1 VGTPDHLSW
10 AHPVVREWFITHFG
24 TPTEPQIAGWPH
36 ILARRNTLISAPT
49 GSGKTLAAFLACIDS
64 LVRQSLSG
72 ALRER
77 IQVLYISPL
86 KALGNDV
93 QKNLDQPLFEIQQ
106 LAAQRGFLMP
116 GIRTMVRT
124 GDTPTRD
131 RARMLKLPP
140 HILVTTPESLYI
152 LLTAA
157 RSRET
162 LRHIQ
167 TVIVDEIHA
176 LANNKR
182 GAHLALS
189 LERLD
194 AITHQRPNR
203 IGLSATQRPLS
214 LVAEFLSGQSTDP
227 TRPPDPSCLEPNCPP
242 DPSCLEFE
250 LGCHPDPSCLE
261 FELSCHSERSEE
273 SPHSSNL
280 SHRSKLFNPQSIS
293 LSALS
298 PANTSTLIDPPGGG
312 PHPPAFGECGG
323 MQTLADLS
331 PITVV
336 VPSTRPLDLAIEL
349 PSTELGPIASNEMWD
364 EIYERLAQLALEH
377 RSTLVFVNTRRLVE
391 RISHRLS
398 ERMGEEQVAAHHGS
412 LSRHLRLES
421 ERRLKQGECRILIS
435 TASLELGIDIGNVDL
450 VCQIGSPRA
459 ISVAMQRVGRA
470 GHWRGA
476 IPKGRFFATTR
487 DELVECAAIIR
498 AIRQGDLDQLTLP
511 DAPLDIL
518 AQQIVAACAADEWNE
533 DELFALVRRARNYRD
548 LSRESFDKVLVMLSE
563 GISAKRGR
571 FGAYIYRDQI
581 NHRLRARRGARL
593 AAITSGGAIP
603 ETALFNVVALPEETV
618 IGTLDEDFAVESNA
632 GDIMLLGNT
641 SWRIR
646 RVESRS
652 GRVLVE
658 DTHGQPPTIP
668 FWRGE
673 APARTFEL
681 STQVADLRQLISDEN
696 PSCPSANSIV
706 SDDGR
711 VAHSSPSFGLEWGGC
726 VSQHPTG
733 GPHPPASGE
742 CGDLSTFLDPESL
755 RQLTAYITEGRT
767 VLGAVPTQS
776 TIIAERFFDEGGGMQ
791 LIIHAPFGARINR
804 AWGLALRKR
813 FCRSFNFEL
822 QASATDDGINI
833 ALAEQHSFPLAD
845 VFQFLQPESVE
856 DILQQAALTGSPIFA
871 TRFRWDANR
880 SLALLRFQNG
890 KKVPPQIQRMRSDD
904 LLAAVF
910 PDVAACF
917 ENLEGDIKIPDHPLV
932 EEVMKDVM
940 HEAMDIDGLLRVL
953 HGIRDG
959 SIQTIAVDT
968 PVPSQFAHEILN
980 ANPYAFLDDAPLEE
994 RRARAVQ
1001 LRRTLPASV
1010 LEEAGKLDPAAI
1022 AQVIEESR
1030 PDLRDPDDLH
1040 DLLQT
1045 LILFSPF
1052 PSRCHSE
1059 TPLLSKPHSETPLLS
1074 RCHSEHSE
1082 ESPHSSNLPCRP
1094 KDSTS
1099 ESPAELSSGDSPRQ
1113 EPKPGGPHPPSLG
1126 ECGTE
1131 ANLPLR
1137 DRDLPQL
1144 IRWIHHLVE
1153 TRRAV
1158 FAFVGDREFWVASE
1172 RAKDFSSIYVDVS
1185 FSPDP
1190 PEILSATTSPEVILD
1205 RALLGWMQ
1213 HTGPLTSEEL
1223 TSLFSVIEE
1232 ANSSELSAPI
1242 NESVT
1247 TASPTIIQQVN
1258 RSPISAS
1265 TLEGSLLRLEA
1276 TGAIL
1281 RGHFRS
1287 TSGTIEWCDRRLLAR
1302 IHRLTVASLRK
1313 QIEPVTAA
1321 QFMHWLL
1328 RWQHLTPAS
1337 ALRGEHGLL
1346 EALRQLQ
1353 GFEIPASAW
1362 ERHIFARRISDY
1374 DGAALDQLCLMG
1386 VAGWGRLSPHP
1397 ATLDDATGRTRR
1409 VVPTSVA
1416 PITFFLREDC
1426 AWMQPRTHDTTPEPG
1441 LGGSAQLV
1449 LETLRRRGASF
1460 FADLLR
1466 ITALECAEVEHGLW
1480 ELVAA
1485 GFVTADGFENLR
1497 GLISKARAAA
1507 ISSRGKRPR
1516 HTAGRWSLLWNVD
1529 DDDADGVL
1537 NSVVHTSATKANETA
1552 PQIAPT
1558 AERIEATC
1566 WMLLRRYGIVFREV
1580 LARESNLPRWRELQ
1594 LAFRRLEDRGEVR
1607 GGRFVSGFVG
1617 EQFALPLAVE
1627 SVREVRSLPASG
1639 ELITISAADPL
1650 NLVGIIV
1657 PGERIPAIGP
1667 RTVSFRDGVYVA
1679 AASSIAIPVVPKEG
1693 PESPDAAREAAV

>member
-1 VGTPDHLSW
+1 MVGIPEDDLSW
-10 AHPVVREWFITHFG
+10 AHPVVREWFITRFG
-24 TPTEPQIAGWPH
+24 TPTEPQVAGWPH
-36 ILARRNTLISAPT
+36 ILAHRNTLISAPT

-64 LVRQSLSG
+64 LVRLAITG
-72 ALRER
+72 ALCER
-77 IQVLYISPL
+77 THVLYVSPL

-93 QKNLDQPLFEIQQ
+93 QKNLDQPLAEIQQ
-106 LAAQRGFLMP
+106 LAAARGFLMP
-116 GIRTMVRT
+116 AIRTMVRT
-124 GDTPTRD
+124 GDTSTRD

-162 LRHIQ
+162 LRHVE

-176 LANNKR
+176 LVGNKR

-194 AITHQRPNR
+194 AIAHQRPNR

-214 LVAEFLSGQSTDP
+214 LVAEFLSGQGSGLTGSEK
-227 TRPPDPSCLEPNCPP
+227 TRVA
-242 DPSCLEFE
+242 
-250 LGCHPDPSCLE
+250 
-261 FELSCHSERSEE
+261 
-273 SPHSSNL
+273 HSS
-280 SHRSKLFNPQSIS
+280 PV
-293 LSALS
+293 
-298 PANTSTLIDPPGGG
+298 
-312 PHPPAFGECGG
+312 FGLEWGDKVG
-323 MQTLADLS
+323 AERGDKGTTE
-331 PITVV
+331 PVTVV
-336 VPSTRPLDLAIEL
+336 IPSTRPLDLGIEL

-364 EIYERLAQLALEH
+364 EIYNRLQQLALEH

-391 RISHRLS
+391 RISHHLA
-398 ERMGEEQVAAHHGS
+398 ERMGEENVAAHHGS

-421 ERRLKQGECRILIS
+421 ERRLKQGECRILVA

-459 ISVAMQRVGRA
+459 ISVALQRVGRA

-476 IPKGRFFATTR
+476 ISKGRFFATTR

-498 AIRQGDLDQLTLP
+498 AIRQGDLDCLTLP

-518 AQQIVAACAADEWNE
+518 AQQIVACCAADEWNE

-548 LSRESFDKVLVMLSE
+548 LSRETFDKILVMLSE

-571 FGAYIYRDQI
+571 FGAYLYRDQV
-581 NHRLRARRGARL
+581 NRRLRARRGARL

-603 ETALFNVVALPEETV
+603 ETSLYNVVALPAETV
-618 IGTLDEDFAVESNA
+618 VGTLDEDFAVESNA

-646 RVESRS
+646 RIESRT

-658 DTHGQPPTIP
+658 DAHGQPPTIP

-681 STQVADLRQLISDEN
+681 SAQVAELRQLISDESERVK
-696 PSCPSANSIV
+696 PE
-706 SDDGR
+706 R
-711 VAHSSPSFGLEWGGC
+711 VARTSERMAHIRPPLANVGNETGLPEQRETTGHPERSEGPTYVSNLPHSSKLPNQQSLVPDE
-726 VSQHPTG
+726 
-733 GPHPPASGE
+733 AS
-742 CGDLSTFLDPESL
+742 SFLDPDSL
-755 RQLTAYITEGRT
+755 RQLTTYITEGRA
-767 VLGAVPTQS
+767 VLGAVPTQR
-776 TIIAERFFDEGGGMQ
+776 TIIAERFFDEAGGMQ

-845 VFQFLQPESVE
+845 VFHFLQPETVE
-856 DILQQAALTGSPIFA
+856 DILQQAVLTGSPIFG

-880 SLALLRFQNG
+880 SLALLRFHNG
-890 KKVPPQIQRMRSDD
+890 KKIPPPIQRMRSDD

-917 ENLEGDIKIPDHPLV
+917 ENIEGDIKIPDHPLV

-940 HEAMDIDGLLRVL
+940 HEAMDIDGLRKVL
-953 HGIRDG
+953 EGIRDG

-968 PVPSQFAHEILN
+968 PMPSQFAHEILN

-1001 LRRTLPASV
+1001 LRRTLPSAI

-1030 PDLRDPDDLH
+1030 PDLRDADDLH

-1045 LILFSPF
+1045 LIVFPA
-1052 PSRCHSE
+1052 PSRTYE
-1059 TPLLSKPHSETPLLS
+1059 
-1074 RCHSEHSE
+1074 
-1082 ESPHSSNLPCRP
+1082 
-1094 KDSTS
+1094 
-1099 ESPAELSSGDSPRQ
+1099 
-1113 EPKPGGPHPPSLG
+1113 GGPHPPSFG
-1126 ECGTE
+1126 ECG
-1131 ANLPLR
+1131 N
-1137 DRDLPQL
+1137 DLWMQE
-1144 IRWIHHLVE
+1144 LVA

-1158 FAFVGDREFWVASE
+1158 VAFAADREFWVASE
-1172 RAKDFSSIYVDVS
+1172 KTHDFTSIYVNVS

-1190 PEILSATTSPEVILD
+1190 PELPTPASTPEAILD
-1205 RALLGWMQ
+1205 RAVLGWMQ
-1213 HTGPLTSEEL
+1213 HTGPLTAEEL
-1223 TSLFSVIEE
+1223 ANLWSVG
-1232 ANSSELSAPI
+1232 
-1242 NESVT
+1242 ESD
-1247 TASPTIIQQVN
+1247 N
-1258 RSPISAS
+1258 RSESPSTVDSVLTSAS
-1265 TLEGSLLRLEA
+1265 ETITSNANRVPIPAASIDASFLRLEA
-1276 TGAIL
+1276 TGAVL

-1287 TSGTIEWCDRRLLAR
+1287 TTGPLEWCDRRLLAR
-1302 IHRLTVASLRK
+1302 IHRLTVATLRK

-1328 RWQHLTPAS
+1328 RWQHLAPGS
-1337 ALRGEHGLL
+1337 ALRGQHGVL

-1353 GFEIPASAW
+1353 GFEIPASSW
-1362 ERHIFARRISDY
+1362 ERYILARRVSDY
-1374 DGAALDQLCLMG
+1374 DGAALDHLCLTG

-1397 ATLDDATGRTRR
+1397 ATLDDATGHTRR
-1409 VVPTSVA
+1409 IVPTSVA
-1416 PITFFLREDC
+1416 PIAFFLREDC
-1426 AWMQPRTHDTTPEPG
+1426 AWMQPRTHDDLSE
-1441 LGGSAQLV
+1441 LCLSASAQLV
-1449 LETLRRRGASF
+1449 LTALTRRGALF

-1466 ITALECAEVEHGLW
+1466 ITGLLRAEVENALW

-1485 GFVTADGFENLR
+1485 GFVTADGFDNLR
-1497 GLISKARAAA
+1497 GLIARTRRTGLSARA
-1507 ISSRGKRPR
+1507 KRPP
-1516 HTAGRWSLLWNVD
+1516 HTSGRWSLLRIFD
-1529 DDDADGVL
+1529 DREEDTPDEKSREA
-1537 NSVVHTSATKANETA
+1537 AKTA
-1552 PQIAPT
+1552 APSDM
-1558 AERIEATC
+1558 RVEATC
-1566 WMLLRRYGIVFREV
+1566 WMLLRRYGIVFRE
-1580 LARESNLPRWRELQ
+1580 LLTRESNLPKWRELQ
-1594 LAFRRLEDRGEVR
+1594 WAFRRLEDRGEVR

-1627 SVREVRSLPASG
+1627 SVREMRNLPASN
-1639 ELITISAADPL
+1639 EITTISASDPM

-1657 PGERIPAIGP
+1657 PGPRIPAIGQ
-1667 RTVSFRDGVYVA
+1667 RAICFRNGIYLEET
-1679 AASSIAIPVVPKEG
+1679 ASSAIPMIPREL
-1693 PESPDAAREAAV
+1693 PETRIDPTEAAESA